1 MKIKKIYIIITI
13 LIIIV
18 LSSLLLTYYIL
29 KNKSSNKEKE
39 YPKQEN
45 AQVIVSNLLQEVAE
59 INKVFK
65 NDQLSDNGTY
75 VNEYG
80 DKCSKYKG
88 EDQKNMIDK
97 LNNVYIK
104 PFLDASYFELS
115 QREVNDKT
123 EDILYICQPSDCQI
137 KEIDIDEF
145 EVINQTEDE
154 ILVKIGNSE
163 YFITKDNSKWK
174 FTFPLVICEK

>member
-1 MKIKKIYIIITI
+1 MKNKKIFIIAIILILMIVVGITI
-13 LIIIV
+13 YLIPKDNKQKDVIDVNKEENIQEV
-18 LSSLLLTYYIL
+18 ITNLL
-29 KNKSSNKEKE
+29 KNVN
-39 YPKQEN
+39 
-45 AQVIVSNLLQEVAE
+45 E
-59 INKVFK
+59 INKVFTEDSSTDK
-65 NDQLSDNGTY
+65 GNYTNEMNYYCVKYNQDNQEKII
-75 VNEYG
+75 N
-80 DKCSKYKG
+80 
-88 EDQKNMIDK
+88 K
-97 LNNVYIK
+97 LYEIYAN

-154 ILVKIGNSE
+154 ILVQIGNGE
-163 YFITKDNSKWK
+163 YFITKDDSKWK